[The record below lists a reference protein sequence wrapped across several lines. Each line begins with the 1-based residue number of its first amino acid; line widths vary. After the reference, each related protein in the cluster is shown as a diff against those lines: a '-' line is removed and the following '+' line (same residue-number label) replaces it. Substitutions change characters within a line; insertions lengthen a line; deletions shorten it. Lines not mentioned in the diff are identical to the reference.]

1 MFFFSQFINAL
12 ILTFL
17 FSSFTS
23 ANTPGTPSSSYK
35 NDYFSKKEGSFINT
49 TPTIP
54 IKSSQEQSQIVI
66 QGNKRLE
73 SELILRSS
81 GLKEMGLMQ
90 GLI

>member
-23 ANTPGTPSSSYK
+23 ANTPGTPSSSYS
-35 NDYFSKKEGSFINT
+35 NDYFSKKDGSIINT

-54 IKSSQEQSQIVI
+54 RKYLV
-66 QGNKRLE
+66 
-73 SELILRSS
+73 RSRA
-81 GLKEMGLMQ
+81 K
-90 GLI
+90 